1 MPSTSR
7 SDLQLNPQQAAAVRH
22 LHSPLLVL
30 AGAGSGKTRVIIEKI
45 RWLMSRNHVPT
56 ARIAAITFTNKAAR
70 EMRERLAA
78 HLGQR
83 DVQPLVSTF
92 HSLGLRILQ
101 SYGRVLG
108 YRAGFSIF
116 DSQDSQTLIRDLL
129 PKDTPKETVAHVRW
143 QISLWKNASL
153 LPEQVVLESESLQQ
167 ALECYR
173 RYQEKLLH
181 YNAVDFDDLILQPSR
196 LLQEDAA
203 ARAHWQEKIGY
214 LLVDE
219 YQDTNGAQYLLMRQ
233 LVGEAG
239 QFTAVGDDDQSI
251 YGWRGAEPENL
262 ARLQVDFP
270 TLEVIKL
277 EQNYR
282 STGRILR
289 AANALIAHNP
299 HLFPKKLWSDL
310 GDGEPIQIFA
320 CEDEAEEVRRV
331 MVLLQSLQF
340 REERHWQDFAI
351 LYRSNQQ
358 ARAFELELR
367 QRQIPYHLSGGQS
380 FFDRAEVKDTLAWL
394 RLLANP
400 DDTSAFL
407 RVINTPKREIGPGT
421 VEALALYADRHG
433 GSLLDAARA
442 ALLHSQL
449 QPRAAR
455 ALRQF
460 VQLFDQWQAALLEVP
475 ASQVLQ
481 QLLLDIRYEAWLH
494 AQAGQPGQAERRWA
508 AVQEVVRWLE
518 YSEQRAPAGTEL
530 AELVARM
537 TLENNP
543 DEQQEPGDAV
553 RLMTLHAAKGLEF
566 PVVFLVGVEE
576 GRLPHANALE
586 EGSEVE
592 ERRLMYVGMTRARE
606 RLFIT
611 YAKKRR
617 RQGAVKRVKPSR
629 FLKELPRDLL
639 EWEGQNRK
647 RDAERAEERRQYQLQ
662 RLKALLDE

>member
-1 MPSTSR
+1 M
-7 SDLQLNPQQAAAVRH
+7 RH

-45 RWLMSRNHVPT
+45 RWLMASNQVPV

-70 EMRERLAA
+70 EMRERLAE

-83 DVQPLVSTF
+83 EVQPLIATF

-101 SYGRVLG
+101 RHGRALG

-116 DSQDSQTLIRDLL
+116 DSQDSLTLIRDLL
-129 PKDTPKETVAHVRW
+129 PKDVPRELVEHVRW

-153 LPEQVVLESESLQQ
+153 LPEQVELENPALAQ
-167 ALECYR
+167 ALDCYQQ
-173 RYQEKLLH
+173 YQQKLLH
-181 YNAVDFDDLILQPSR
+181 YNAVDFDDLILQASR

-203 ARAHWQEKIGY
+203 ARAHWQENMGY

-219 YQDTNGAQYLLMRQ
+219 YQDTNGAQYRLMRQ
-233 LVGEAG
+233 LVGDAG
-239 QFTAVGDDDQSI
+239 HFTAVGDDDQSI

-270 TLEVIKL
+270 ALEVIKL

-289 AANALIAHNP
+289 AANALIEHNP

-310 GDGEPIQIFA
+310 GDGEAIQIFA
-320 CEDEAEEVRRV
+320 CEDEEEEVRRV

-340 REERHWQDFAI
+340 REERDWCDFAI

-358 ARAFELELR
+358 ARAFEQELR

-380 FFDRAEVKDTLAWL
+380 FFERAEVKDTLAWL

-442 ALLHSQL
+442 DLLHSQMN
-449 QPRAAR
+449 PRAAR
-455 ALRQF
+455 ALRRFIHQ
-460 VQLFDQWQAALLEVP
+460 FDQWQAALLEEP
-475 ASQVLQ
+475 ASSVLR
-481 QLLLDIRYEAWLH
+481 QLLEDIRYEAWLH
-494 AQAGQPGQAERRWA
+494 EQAAQRSQAERRWA
-508 AVQEVVRWLE
+508 AVREVVRWLE
-518 YSEQRAPAGTEL
+518 QSEKRAPAGSEL

-543 DEQQEPGDAV
+543 DEQKDPGNAV

-592 ERRLMYVGMTRARE
+592 ERRLMYVGITRARE
-606 RLFIT
+606 KLFIT
-611 YAKKRR
+611 YAKKRK
-617 RQGAVKRVKPSR
+617 RQGVVERVKPSR

-647 RDAERAEERRQYQLQ
+647 RDAARAEERRQFQLQ
-662 RLKALLDE
+662 RLKALLDD